1 MRVYEDSFR
10 EEALAALIANGGRL
24 RATARELGIENSL
37 LLQWRDA
44 AIRNAPSDT
53 EREMLHERLR
63 APERKRIG
71 TGDLWERAS
80 RRAALMV
87 NESLAQ
93 LHESGQ
99 ALTPT
104 GMRDVAVAGGIA
116 FDKAADSN
124 PNLAPG
130 RKSAVTVDQRQVLS
144 LPEGTTLTDL
154 RAMAAHLAPP
164 AAQQP

>member
-1 MRVYEDSFR
+1 MREYTDDQR
-10 EEALAALIANGGRL
+10 EEALAALVASGGKL
-24 RATARELGIENSL
+24 RATARTLGISNVL

-44 AIRNAPSDT
+44 AIARGDRRSG
-53 EREMLHERLR
+53 LS

-80 RRAALMV
+80 RRAAMMV
-87 NESLAQ
+87 NASLEA

-116 FDKAADSN
+116 FDKAADAN

-130 RKSAVTVDQRQVLS
+130 RKSAISIDQSQRLE
-144 LPEGTTLTDL
+144 LPAGTTLADL
-154 RAMAAHLAPP
+154 RAMAAELAGSDAPLLLGE
-164 AAQQP
+164 A